1 MKRFD
6 GFHLRKKGPQPA
18 FRIRVYPE
26 HKSLYYVVNVW
37 RTKKDMYAHCRWA
50 KSTFQ
55 GLCTTYEVLKG
66 EKGGPLRMLP
76 ECGQI
81 NLWKGRLGSAVV
93 THEFTHAALGWARRI
108 RLDKDALLS
117 HSGGE
122 DVHPDEERFCH
133 ALCEMV
139 RQFVDRAYAAGVYE

>member
-6 GFHLRKKGPQPA
+6 GFKLKRNGPQPI

-55 GLCTTYEVLKG
+55 GLCTTYEVIKG
-66 EKGGPLRMLP
+66 DGKGGWRLLP
-76 ECGQI
+76 ECGQV

-93 THEFTHAALGWARRI
+93 THEFTHAALGWARRVG
-108 RLDKDALLS
+108 LEPDNLLGHNGS
-117 HSGGE
+117 A
-122 DVHPDEERFCH
+122 DVHPEEERFCH

-139 RQFVDRAYAAGVYE
+139 RQFIDRAYAAGVYQ